1 MSVNLLMEEV
11 YLKGMVNKMYE
22 KVLLR
27 EEQSVNKNSLLKQVA
42 EDFKLN
48 ANFIFSFGVGISGF
62 IGPVKTLLENKGL
75 NITEYDVTLIIIT
88 VCYILLTKSNEDIHV
103 LMSELKKRRLDG
115 EVKGVLN
122 FMTKSLSL
130 VKVVG
135 KKVGVVVNNL
145 LDVLA
150 FTFLSLP
157 IMDLIKDFAD
167 NKGFS
172 INRVD
177 DLLLGVSLSASTYAI
192 KNLIKKK

>member
-27 EEQSVNKNSLLKQVA
+27 EEQSVNKNNLLKQVA

-150 FTFLSLP
+150 FTFLSVP

>member
-1 MSVNLLMEEV
+1 MEEV